1 MKPIQWL
8 RVSLAVLITAIL
20 ACATIVPPTSVATPG
35 VAVLEAQTLPYTLTV
50 AWNASPDAATYNCY
64 LDGVKMTA
72 VPGTALT
79 CQFPVSTTGLHTVGV
94 TAVNPAFV
102 PSESAQGSLA
112 FSLKTPTPPTG
123 LSVK

>member
-1 MKPIQWL
+1 MKRRLWL
-8 RVSLAVLITAIL
+8 LTIALIL
-20 ACATIVPPTSVATPG
+20 YACATVGKPPIPVPG
-35 VAVLEAQTLPYTLTV
+35 VLVLEAQTLPYTLTV

-112 FSLKTPTPPTG
+112 FSLKTPAPPTG